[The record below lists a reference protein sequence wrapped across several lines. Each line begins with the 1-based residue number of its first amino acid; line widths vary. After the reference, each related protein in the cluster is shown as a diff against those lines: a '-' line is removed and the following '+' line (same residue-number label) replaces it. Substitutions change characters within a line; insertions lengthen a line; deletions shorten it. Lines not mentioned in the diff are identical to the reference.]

1 MCCAHNHVLLFKMDV
16 EMDQTT
22 LVKKLLDAINASG
35 EFQSNIPDNV
45 AQLLT
50 AALSQV
56 VQSPQDEDNT
66 SADDQLIVDNDTNR
80 QYLTPADNVER
91 TVEVAGYSITDQR
104 PLGVK
109 FPAEVRRRI
118 VSMRKEGLK
127 CKDIAK
133 DLGASV
139 SGVQKVWERFLA
151 TGTIRDRKPS
161 SYAGRPKKYNNT
173 PTVKPDEVNEDIV
186 MFYN

>member
-1 MCCAHNHVLLFKMDV
+1 MDAQ
-16 EMDQTT
+16 ETEIDQNT
-22 LVKKLLDAINASG
+22 LIRKLLEAINGSG
-35 EFQSNIPDNV
+35 ELQSNIPENV

-56 VQSPQDEDNT
+56 VQSPQDGDHHIITVQED
-66 SADDQLIVDNDTNR
+66 S

-91 TVEVAGYSITDQR
+91 TVEVSGYSIADFQR

-161 SYAGRPKKYNNT
+161 SYAGRPKKYNND
-173 PTVKPDEVNEDIV
+173 VIKSEEVCPLV
-186 MFYN
+186 